1 MAMLSLAVRSSLS
14 PVQLPHVLGHDDA
27 LGGRPAMRPLVP
39 LSVADEARQAQLRP
53 RRLEH
58 RGRRRRLVPVVAA
71 VAGP

>member
-1 MAMLSLAVRSSLS
+1 MLSLAVRSSLS

-39 LSVADEARQAQLRP
+39 LSVADEARQAELRP
-53 RRLEH
+53 RRLE
-58 RGRRRRLVPVVAA
+58 RRRRRRLVPVVAA